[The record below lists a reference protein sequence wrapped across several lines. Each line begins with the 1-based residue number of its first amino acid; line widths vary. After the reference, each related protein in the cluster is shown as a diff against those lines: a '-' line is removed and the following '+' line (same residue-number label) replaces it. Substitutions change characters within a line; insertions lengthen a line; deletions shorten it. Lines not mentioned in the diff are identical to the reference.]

1 MMIKS
6 VYLSRLFNEYDYE
19 LFFNGPLNYI
29 HSPNGYGKSTLMHLM
44 TAALRGDVRYLS
56 ETPFER
62 LDLSFDNGSTLIV
75 ENRGDG
81 ILMQISMNG
90 IVSPI
95 NPFEVPDLASSCY
108 IGPERIA
115 LRRSDGHISPAL
127 DVYAQE
133 LYERISYARGHRS
146 LEKPIEVR
154 RSATEAELD
163 KRFWDI
169 KAKLDY
175 IRDAGLEPDIPS
187 GMRFPPSRYE
197 IMNYRDDYEEFA
209 SELEDYIA
217 CNHLLAESVITLK
230 DIINHLFI
238 NKTLDINPSGKL
250 CVQMD
255 NGTMLPLNRLSSG
268 EKQIIIMFYNL
279 LFHTE
284 PGSIVIVDE
293 PEISLHVSWQQRIGA
308 LFSDICRVRNIQI
321 IVATHS
327 PQIIHDMWDYAVE
340 LRSKDA

>member
-6 VYLSRLFNEYDYE
+6 VYLSKLFNEYDYE

-29 HSPNGYGKSTLMHLM
+29 HSPNGFGKSTLMHLM
-44 TAALRGDVRYLS
+44 TASLRGDVRFLA

-62 LDLSFDNGSTLIV
+62 LDISFDNSSTLIV
-75 ENRGDG
+75 ENRAGN
-81 ILMQISMNG
+81 IIMQISMNG

-95 NPFEVPDLASSCY
+95 EPSEVPDMASSCY

-115 LRRSDGHISPAL
+115 VRRSDGHIAPAL

-146 LEKPIEVR
+146 LEKPVEVR
-154 RSATEAELD
+154 RSKTEAELD

-175 IRDAGLEPDIPS
+175 IKDAGLEPDIPS
-187 GMRFPPSRYE
+187 GMRLPPSRYE
-197 IMNYRDDYEEFA
+197 IMNYRDEYEEFA

-230 DIINHLFI
+230 DIVNHLFI
-238 NKTLDINPSGKL
+238 NKTLDVNSSGKL

-268 EKQIIIMFYNL
+268 EKQVIIMFYNL
-279 LFHTE
+279 LFHTT

-293 PEISLHVSWQQRIGA
+293 PEISLHISWQQRIGV

-321 IVATHS
+321 IIATHS
-327 PQIIHDMWDYAVE
+327 PQIIHDMWDSAVE